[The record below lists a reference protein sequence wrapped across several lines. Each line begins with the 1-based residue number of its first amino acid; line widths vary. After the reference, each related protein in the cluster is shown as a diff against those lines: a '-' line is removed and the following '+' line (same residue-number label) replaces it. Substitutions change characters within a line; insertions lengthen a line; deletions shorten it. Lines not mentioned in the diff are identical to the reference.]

1 MTYEILF
8 CSIREFSLSF
18 MKKLIFG
25 FATVFLLA
33 GCSTPTEVD
42 TDGPIRIGA
51 IGALSGDAAP
61 YGLMIQ
67 KTTDLRVAEINEAG
81 GINGRMLKLIWEDG
95 KCTARDAS
103 RAAQKLIGIDKVS
116 LIFGGMCSGET
127 LGIAPITEKKKVI
140 LLSAMSS
147 SEEVTHAGDFV
158 FRTYP
163 SDAGNGQQ
171 LANYANGKGFV
182 RVGILTEQTD
192 YPIAM
197 AQVFANAFGGEVIE
211 ETFLSDE
218 SDFKTRIAKLKNE
231 NLDALLINTGN
242 SANKV
247 LTMLQQLKDL
257 EWNTPLMGN
266 EMFISEGTVVEKYL
280 DFLIDHEAVTS
291 TLAPM
296 NDSEEFDAFVEKF
309 TRETG
314 EQPILLNYVAT
325 TLDAVDI
332 LAEIL
337 KTINIT
343 DTEVVRDALYNIE
356 HDGFS
361 GTVVF
366 DENGDVSGSH
376 TLFRIEGD
384 KFVPLTSDN

>member
-1 MTYEILF
+1 
-8 CSIREFSLSF
+8 
-18 MKKLIFG
+18 MKKLLLG
-25 FATVFLLA
+25 FAVVLLLT

-51 IGALSGDAAP
+51 VGALSGDAAP

-95 KCTARDAS
+95 KCTAGDAS

-171 LANYANGKGFV
+171 LANYANGKGFA

-197 AQVFANAFGGEVIE
+197 AQAFANAFGGEVIE

-231 NLDALLINTGN
+231 NLDALLINTGS

-266 EMFISEGTVVEKYL
+266 EMFAAEGEIAKQYS
-280 DFLIDHEAVTS
+280 DFLTEHEAVTS
-291 TLAPM
+291 TLAPLKE
-296 NDSEEFDAFVEKF
+296 SEEFDAFVERF
-309 TRETG
+309 TQTFG
-314 EQPILLNYVAT
+314 EPPILLNYAAT
-325 TLDAVDI
+325 TLDAIDI

-337 KTINIT
+337 KSHDIT
-343 DTEVVRDALYNIE
+343 DTKGIRDALYAIE

-361 GTVVF
+361 GKVIF
-366 DENGDVSGSH
+366 DANGDVSGSH
-376 TLFRIEGD
+376 SLFGIEGD
-384 KFVPLTSDN
+384 EFVPLNPDK